1 MSYALTVDGDEMYDF
16 LLSVCVCVSIFFI
29 ENKTFNLQIF

>member
-16 LLSVCVCVSIFFI
+16 LLSVCVCEYFFYR
-29 ENKTFNLQIF
+29 K